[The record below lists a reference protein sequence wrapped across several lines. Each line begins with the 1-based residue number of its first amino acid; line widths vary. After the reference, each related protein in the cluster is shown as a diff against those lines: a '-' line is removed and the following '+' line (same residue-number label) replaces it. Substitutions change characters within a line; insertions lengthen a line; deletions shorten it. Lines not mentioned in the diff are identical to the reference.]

1 MANKKL
7 KNQKQTKTT
16 TDRESA
22 RRTRTLQIIVAVFSI
37 LLVLSMILSLI
48 SN

>member
-7 KNQKQTKTT
+7 KNQKQTKSVAN
-16 TDRESA
+16 REAA

-37 LLVLSMILSLI
+37 LLILSMILSLT